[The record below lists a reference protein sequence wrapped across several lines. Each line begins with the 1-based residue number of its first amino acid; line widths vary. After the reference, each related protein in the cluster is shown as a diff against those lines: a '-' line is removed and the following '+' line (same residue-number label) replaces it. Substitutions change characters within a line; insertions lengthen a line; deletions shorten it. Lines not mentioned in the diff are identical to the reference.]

1 MQQHFHLISFESELI
16 PYTHTYTM
24 NNSNQST
31 YLLVVEDNFKMFDFE
46 HVPSVEDLYEM
57 DFLANPEPATQ
68 DTIVIQSQ
76 DTQAKGI
83 IFEAN
88 LNQIQEP
95 IRLQGNQGQPITIEM
110 AKTLQELGVNEVLAE
125 NVPFR

>member
-1 MQQHFHLISFESELI
+1 M
-16 PYTHTYTM
+16 
-24 NNSNQST
+24 NSNQST

-46 HVPSVEDLYEM
+46 NVPSVEDLYEM
-57 DFLANPEPATQ
+57 DFLTNPEPATQ